1 MQRRTRLIARM
12 DIKGPNLIK
21 GVRLEGLRK
30 IGDPQSRAARYY
42 AEGADELI
50 YMDVVASLYGRNSL
64 VDVVRHATE
73 HIFVPITVGGG
84 VRSVEDA
91 DRLLRVGADKV
102 AINTAAVHRPALINE
117 LSRQFGSQCIVLS
130 VEAKLRADGGWEAY
144 TDNGREHTGRDVVEW
159 VQEAEALGIGEILL
173 TSVDREGTRKG
184 LDIDLIRAVTA
195 VVDIPVIASGGAGS
209 PAHVA
214 AAVSDGQADAVAV
227 ADMIHFDRINLMD
240 LRSELSGAG
249 LSLRN
254 PSAG

>member
-30 IGDPQSRAARYY
+30 IGDPQARAARYY

-73 HIFVPITVGGG
+73 HMFVPITVGGG

-102 AINTAAVHRPALINE
+102 AINTAAVHRPALIDE

-159 VQEAEALGIGEILL
+159 VQEAESLGIGEILL

-249 LSLRN
+249 LSLRT
-254 PSAG
+254 PAAG